1 MNIAMVYLGI
11 SLDVFAGLSGFC
23 QQEFGALWEWFNL
36 WSNFANDLR
45 NIYASQNNLKHL
57 Q

>member
-11 SLDVFAGLSGFC
+11 GLDVFAGLSGFC
-23 QQEFGALWEWFNL
+23 QLEFGALWEWFNL

-45 NIYASQNNLKHL
+45 NIYASQNNLKHS